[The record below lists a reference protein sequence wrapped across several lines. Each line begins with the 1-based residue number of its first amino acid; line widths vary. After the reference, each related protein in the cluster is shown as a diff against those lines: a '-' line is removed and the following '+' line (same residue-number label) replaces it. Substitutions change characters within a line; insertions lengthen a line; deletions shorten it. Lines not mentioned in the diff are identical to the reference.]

1 MEQQS
6 ISSQQI
12 FISRCLRIRGWNAF
26 SLLKLPSSCVI
37 FNKSELKPLECTKVE
52 TFNPKNGQCFLTE
65 YTVVPTG
72 HTALLGAESVQQFGL
87 IVINTDN
94 IMSLSNEIPTQP
106 HLVSKFG
113 DVFSGE
119 GKLKGKLHLEIDKSV
134 TPVALPV
141 RKVPFAVKEPLKQE
155 LERLVKIGILQP
167 VDVPT
172 DWISSMVVIKKSNR
186 KVRLC
191 IDPKPLNKA
200 LRRNNFPLP
209 VIDDLLPLLTNAKVF
224 SVVDAKNG
232 FWHVQLDD
240 ESSFLTTFGTPWGRF
255 RWTRMPFGIS
265 PAPEEFQRRL
275 EYALEGLDGIKAIF
289 DDILVF
295 GVGETEA
302 EALSDHDAKLTALL
316 ERCRATGIK
325 LNKEKLKLRRKEVKF
340 MGHVICQDGLK
351 PDPDKVQG
359 IKEMPTPTSKQDL
372 KRLLGMVNYLQKF
385 APNLSEVTA
394 PMRDL
399 LKEGNQFR
407 WNEQVQ
413 GCSFKRVKEILSAAP
428 VLKYFDPKDDVE
440 LQCDASDR
448 GLGAC
453 LVQEGQPV
461 AYVSRSMTETEGN
474 YGQIEK
480 EMLAILLGVERFE
493 QCVYGRPV
501 KIQTDHKPLE
511 SIFRKSLHSAP
522 KRLQRMLLRLQK
534 YDLQVSYKK
543 GTEMYLADTLSRAYR
558 VRKSTRENVA
568 GDVMYIEEMRG
579 DIEGELEHINMIQ
592 YLPVSEPTQT
602 AIQQATESDATLRE
616 LKTTIRRGWP
626 ATKAEVSANIS
637 GYFTFRDELSLQN
650 GLVFKGERLVIP
662 MSVKADMLA
671 KIHRSHIGIQGCL
684 RRAREV
690 VYWPGM
696 SKDVED
702 YVAKCTVCNSQPV
715 EQGKEPM
722 ICHELPSRPW
732 EKIAVDLF
740 YLNGTDFM
748 VTVDYYSSFF
758 EVDRMTSKTAD
769 DVVKKLKAHLA
780 RHGIPDQFVSVNGQP
795 FSSANFQQ
803 FADTYGFE
811 HIKSS
816 PTYP

>member
-1 MEQQS
+1 
-6 ISSQQI
+6 
-12 FISRCLRIRGWNAF
+12 
-26 SLLKLPSSCVI
+26 
-37 FNKSELKPLECTKVE
+37 
-52 TFNPKNGQCFLTE
+52 
-65 YTVVPTG
+65 
-72 HTALLGAESVQQFGL
+72 
-87 IVINTDN
+87 
-94 IMSLSNEIPTQP
+94 MSLSNEIPTQP

-172 DWISSMVVIKKSNR
+172 DWISSMVVIKKSNG
-186 KVRLC
+186 KIRLC

-200 LRRNNFPLP
+200 LRRNHFPLP

-275 EYALEGLDGIKAIF
+275 EYALEGLDGIKPIF